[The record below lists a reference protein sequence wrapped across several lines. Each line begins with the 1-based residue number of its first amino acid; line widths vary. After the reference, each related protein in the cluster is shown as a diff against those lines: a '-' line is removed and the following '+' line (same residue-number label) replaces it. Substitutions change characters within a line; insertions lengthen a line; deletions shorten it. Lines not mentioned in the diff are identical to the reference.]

1 MLHRLCRKIIEREV
15 MKEITIDLLYC
26 ICGCGYT
33 TDEFDEY
40 DLEFGWLCVCQDC
53 QDDYEKGK

>member
-1 MLHRLCRKIIEREV
+1 

-33 TDEFDEY
+33 TDEFDKY

-53 QDDYEKGK
+53 QDDYEKGKNNEQ